1 MTRER
6 NMLEARGLT
15 RRFGDKTAVDD
26 VSFEVADG
34 QVTGFIGGNGAGK
47 TTTMRMIRGV
57 LEPSAGEALWNGEP
71 MTREHR
77 RRIGYMPEER
87 GLYPKQPLIDQLVY
101 LAQLRGVAPAAARA
115 RGLELLERFGL
126 GDRAKD
132 KLEALSL
139 GNQQRVQIAASVIAE
154 PDALILDEPFS
165 GLDPRAVDAMADLL
179 REFTSRGVPV
189 LFSSH
194 QLDLVE
200 RLCDSLVFLA
210 GGRVAAQGTAAQLR
224 RSGRVRHRLVLDSD
238 AGWVRDV
245 ADRLGIGVVDVDGP
259 RALLELPDDA
269 EGRERASDELLRTVM
284 TRASI
289 REYAEVLPQLADIY
303 REVA

>member
-47 TTTMRMIRGV
+47 TTTMRMIMGV

-245 ADRLGIGVVDVDGP
+245 ADRVGIGVVDVDGP
-259 RALLELPDDA
+259 RALLELPDGA

-284 TRASI
+284 ARASI

>member
-1 MTRER
+1 
-6 NMLEARGLT
+6 MLEARGLT

-34 QVTGFIGGNGAGK
+34 QMTGFIGGNGAGK
-47 TTTMRMIRGV
+47 TTTMRMIMGV

-101 LAQLRGVAPAAARA
+101 LVQLRGVAPAAARA

-284 TRASI
+284 ARASI

>member
-34 QVTGFIGGNGAGK
+34 QMTGFIGGNGAGK
-47 TTTMRMIRGV
+47 TTTMRMIMGV

-259 RALLELPDDA
+259 RALLELPDGA

-284 TRASI
+284 ARASI

>member
-1 MTRER
+1 MF
-6 NMLEARGLT
+6 EAKALSRT
-15 RRFGDKTAVDD
+15 FGDKVAVRD
-26 VSFEVADG
+26 VSFSVPDG
-34 QVTGFIGGNGAGK
+34 RMTGFVGGNGAGK
-47 TTTMRMIRGV
+47 TTTMRMIMGV
-57 LEPSAGEALWNGEP
+57 LEPSAGDVLWEGRPITSAE
-71 MTREHR
+71 R
-77 RRIGYMPEER
+77 RAIGYMPEER

-101 LAQLRGVAPAAARA
+101 LAQLRGVTASAART
-115 RGLELLERFGL
+115 RGLDLLERFGL
-126 GDRAKD
+126 ADRSKD
-132 KLEALSL
+132 KLESLSL
-139 GNQQRVQIAASVIAE
+139 GNQQRVQIAAAVIAE
-154 PDALILDEPFS
+154 PSALILDEPFS

-284 TRASI
+284 ARASI

-303 REVA
+303 RELA

>member
-47 TTTMRMIRGV
+47 TTTMRMIMGV

-87 GLYPKQPLIDQLVY
+87 GPYPKQPLIDQLVY

-284 TRASI
+284 ARASI

>member
-34 QVTGFIGGNGAGK
+34 QMTGFIGGNGAGK
-47 TTTMRMIRGV
+47 TTTMRMIMGV

-245 ADRLGIGVVDVDGP
+245 ADRLSIGVVDVDGP

-284 TRASI
+284 ARASI

>member
-47 TTTMRMIRGV
+47 TTTMRMIMGV

-165 GLDPRAVDAMADLL
+165 SLDPRAVDAMADLL

-284 TRASI
+284 ARASI

>member
-47 TTTMRMIRGV
+47 TTTMRMIMGV

-165 GLDPRAVDAMADLL
+165 SLDPRAVDAMADLL

-269 EGRERASDELLRTVM
+269 AARDRVSDELLRTVM
-284 TRASI
+284 ARASI

>member
-34 QVTGFIGGNGAGK
+34 QMTGFIGGNGAGK

-284 TRASI
+284 ARASI

>member
-47 TTTMRMIRGV
+47 TTTMRMIMGV

-259 RALLELPDDA
+259 RALLELPDGA

-284 TRASI
+284 ARASI

>member
-47 TTTMRMIRGV
+47 TTTMRMIMGV

-71 MTREHR
+71 MMRQHR

-284 TRASI
+284 ARASI

>member
-47 TTTMRMIRGV
+47 TTTMRMIMGV

-87 GLYPKQPLIDQLVY
+87 GPYPKQPLIDQLVY

-259 RALLELPDDA
+259 RALLELPDGA

-284 TRASI
+284 ARASI

>member
-34 QVTGFIGGNGAGK
+34 QMTGFIGGNGAGK
-47 TTTMRMIRGV
+47 TTTMRMIMGV

-284 TRASI
+284 ARASI

>member
-47 TTTMRMIRGV
+47 TTTMRMIMGV

-154 PDALILDEPFS
+154 PDALILDQPFS

-284 TRASI
+284 ARASI